1 MKKTINLSIYL
12 IKKDFE
18 EKIFK
23 KSNLPSIKIGEGD
36 LYIGEPKSSPPKW
49 RHFFNND
56 ASLASIFNT
65 YPSAVFI
72 VTTSDRIFALSFGG
86 GRHLLN
92 SDAIEE
98 NFGFLTVL
106 NLVDPKNLRSID
118 KKDMSGISRNI
129 REQISKNGQIIDFGI
144 NIDRDLVYGVTGK
157 STDSELGGMITGKDS
172 LHTSL
177 KKDCMEIKQLLGKY
191 YTHYKSN
198 KYKDNFPWID
208 NIKELR
214 NREKINQLN
223 AKLLVMLN
231 NDEIGEED
239 KLWSAVPVVLDWSR
253 VAGFSFSNKKEQEL
267 KSDIFLTDFK
277 EMIEEKEIDIDMLK
291 NQYKVFCFDYDMEII
306 EESPWSL
313 YSCLYCEI
321 TEGDNH
327 YFLNNK
333 KWYEINKSFIKSIQ
347 HYISGIK
354 ESAINF
360 IDYNYTIHNGPKGEG
375 EFGYN
380 KEFANVNN
388 LCPMD
393 RNLVSYRGDKVE
405 FCDIFGN
412 KTIIHTKHYSGSS
425 ALSHLFNQ
433 GLVSGTLFK
442 QEPEFRTSVNAIL
455 CANQKIKNIETIDV
469 SNFEIVFGIISHSK
483 KDLDLPIFS
492 EITLANI
499 HKSLSSFGY
508 KVTYK
513 KIYNNKKEVVSK
525 SASQ

>member
-12 IKKDFE
+12 IKKETE
-18 EKIFK
+18 ETIFK
-23 KSNLPSIKIGEGD
+23 KTNLPSIKIGDGN
-36 LYIGEPKSSPPKW
+36 LYIGESKSSPPKW

-56 ASLASIFNT
+56 ASLSNIFNK
-65 YPSAVFI
+65 YPSAIFLVKA
-72 VTTSDRIFALSFGG
+72 SDRIFALSFGG

-118 KKDMSGISRNI
+118 KKDMSGISKNI

-157 STDSELGGMITGKDS
+157 STDPVLGGMITGKDS

-177 KKDCMEIKQLLGKY
+177 KNDCTEIKQLLEKY
-191 YTHYKSN
+191 YGYYKSN
-198 KYKDNFPWID
+198 KYKNNFPWID

-214 NREKINQLN
+214 NKEKVKQLN
-223 AKLLVMLN
+223 DKLLVMLN
-231 NDEIGEED
+231 DNEFGDEG
-239 KLWSAVPVVLDWSR
+239 KLWSAVPVILDWSR
-253 VAGFSFSNKKEQEL
+253 VAGFSFSGRKQQEL
-267 KSDIFLTDFK
+267 KSDIFLSDFK
-277 EMIEEKEIDIDMLK
+277 EVVGEEKIDLDMLK

-321 TEGDNH
+321 KEGDNH

-333 KWYEINKSFIKSIQ
+333 KWYEIDKSFIKNIQ
-347 HYISGIK
+347 DYINRIK
-354 ESAINF
+354 ESSTNF
-360 IDYNYTIHNGPKGEG
+360 IDYNYAVHNGEKGEG

-380 KEFANVNN
+380 KEFAKVNN

-393 RNLVSYRGDKVE
+393 RNFVSYHGDQVE
-405 FCDIFGN
+405 FCDAFGN
-412 KTIIHTKHYSGSS
+412 KRIIHTKHYSGSA

-442 QEPEFRTSVNAIL
+442 QEPEFRTSANAIL
-455 CANQKIKNIETIDV
+455 CSDQKIQNIENTDV
-469 SNFEIVFGIISHSK
+469 SDFEIIFGIISHSK

-492 EITLANI
+492 KITLTNI

-513 KIYNNKKEVVSK
+513 KIYNNKKEGLAVI
-525 SASQ
+525 